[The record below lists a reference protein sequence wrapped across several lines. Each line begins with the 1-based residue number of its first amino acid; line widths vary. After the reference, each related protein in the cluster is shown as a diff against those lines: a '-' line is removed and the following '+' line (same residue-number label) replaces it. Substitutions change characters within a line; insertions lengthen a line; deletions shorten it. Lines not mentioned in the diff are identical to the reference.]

1 MTKDEFIKEANRCGY
16 AEEDIEEMVAMVEE
30 ARNDGVPMEF
40 DSIVLI
46 EQPVY

>member
-1 MTKDEFIKEANRCGY
+1 MTKDEFIERAKEYGY
-16 AEEDIEEMVAMVEE
+16 MDEDIEEMLDMVDE
-30 ARNDGVPMEF
+30 ARNDGVPMEY